1 MKNSSI
7 LINTSRGGIIDQE
20 DLVEALKAKQIFAA
34 GKKRQYQN

>member
-20 DLVEALKAKQIFAA
+20 DLIEALKSGQIFAA
-34 GKKRQYQN
+34 GRKRQYQI